1 MVQARQG
8 SVDGVAAF
16 FQVLLEGGAV
26 DALVQRHVE
35 TRADAMSYG
44 ALKRLEIARALVS
57 DPSILVLDEP
67 TSNLDPRARRL
78 IIEQLRGFG
87 HTTLI
92 ATHDMEM
99 VLELCDRTLV
109 MEQGRIVADG
119 PTREVFS
126 DLQLLDACGLEQPCS
141 MRGCTVRG

>member
-1 MVQARQG
+1 MGLTREEIERR
-8 SVDGVAAF
+8 VAAA
-16 FQVLLEGGAV
+16 LEAV
-26 DALVQRHVE
+26 
-35 TRADAMSYG
+35 G
-44 ALKRLEIARALVS
+44 ALHLRKSAPYHLSGGQKKSVSIATVLAME
-57 DPSILVLDEP
+57 PSILVLDEP

-119 PTREVFS
+119 PTTEVFS